1 MKNKSLFYNPKTKE
15 IFRMLDSKDSEVLV
29 INCTKK
35 QMPYWTEFDS
45 ISSYCLITEDELQ
58 DMTGIHFQKLTVP
71 SKEYK
76 YAQERFSLISN
87 IIPIIGNK
95 SKRTQMIRII
105 SETNNCSKQTIKNI
119 LCQYLIYQN
128 IAALAPQK
136 NIEKELTTDEKNMRW
151 ALNKFFYTKNKN
163 SLSTAYVMMIKEK
176 YTDEYNNLLPHP
188 TIHQFRYFYRKT
200 KKMET
205 YYISRDGIKDY
216 QRNHRP
222 LLGEG
227 IRTVANSIGT
237 AMLDSTICDIYLV
250 NNRQE
255 LIGRP
260 LMTACI
266 DVYSGLCCG
275 YSLTWEGGMYS
286 LRSLMLNVV
295 TNKKEHCR
303 KFGINIEESDWNC
316 DQLPATLI
324 TDKGS
329 EYASENFEQLTDLGV
344 SIINLPAYRPEL
356 KGSVEKFFDII
367 QSLYKSQLLGK
378 GVIESDFQ
386 ERGSH
391 DYRRDACLTLEQFEK
406 IILHCILYY
415 NTQRIIKN
423 SPLIEQN
430 IPPHSCDIWNYYL
443 TYNDDFLIRISQ
455 QNLLLCLLPRTKG
468 VFKRNGLNVNSLRYK
483 HKTYTEMYLAG
494 GEATVAYNPEDVSYI
509 WLIEENGTYVKFE
522 LINSQFYGK
531 DLSFVE
537 NYIKSSKKLIA
548 ENRDNNLRAK
558 VSLSKDIDFV
568 VSESVRSNVST
579 KNIRKN
585 RQKEQELTH
594 RDFVKEYEL

>member
-29 INCTKK
+29 ISCTKK

-45 ISSYCLITEDELQ
+45 ISSCRLITEDELQ
-58 DMTGIHFQKLTVP
+58 DMTGIHFQKLTIP

-87 IIPIIGNK
+87 IIPVVGNK

-136 NIEKELTTDEKNMRW
+136 NNKKELTTDEKNMRW

-163 SLSTAYVMMIKEK
+163 SLSTAYVMMLKEK

-227 IRTVANSIGT
+227 IRTVTNSIGT

-260 LMTACI
+260 LMTAYLNSRT
-266 DVYSGLCCG
+266 DNNP
-275 YSLTWEGGMYS
+275 SL
-286 LRSLMLNVV
+286 
-295 TNKKEHCR
+295 
-303 KFGINIEESDWNC
+303 F
-316 DQLPATLI
+316 
-324 TDKGS
+324 
-329 EYASENFEQLTDLGV
+329 V
-344 SIINLPAYRPEL
+344 SIKKPYNRLTKE
-356 KGSVEKFFDII
+356 G
-367 QSLYKSQLLGK
+367 
-378 GVIESDFQ
+378 IESIV
-386 ERGSH
+386 
-391 DYRRDACLTLEQFEK
+391 K
-406 IILHCILYY
+406 
-415 NTQRIIKN
+415 RIGKKAK
-423 SPLIEQN
+423 
-430 IPPHSCDIWNYYL
+430 SC
-443 TYNDDFLIRISQ
+443 
-455 QNLLLCLLPRTKG
+455 
-468 VFKRNGLNVNSLRYK
+468 
-483 HKTYTEMYLAG
+483 
-494 GEATVAYNPEDVSYI
+494 
-509 WLIEENGTYVKFE
+509 
-522 LINSQFYGK
+522 
-531 DLSFVE
+531 
-537 NYIKSSKKLIA
+537 
-548 ENRDNNLRAK
+548 
-558 VSLSKDIDFV
+558 
-568 VSESVRSNVST
+568 
-579 KNIRKN
+579 
-585 RQKEQELTH
+585 
-594 RDFVKEYEL
+594 

>member
-15 IFRMLDSKDSEVLV
+15 IFRMLDRKDSEVLV

-45 ISSYCLITEDELQ
+45 ISSCRLITEDELH

-136 NIEKELTTDEKNMRW
+136 NNEKELTTDEKNMRW

-163 SLSTAYVMMIKEK
+163 SLSTAYVMMLKEK

-227 IRTVANSIGT
+227 IRTVANGIGT

-260 LMTACI
+260 LMTTCI

-303 KFGINIEESDWNC
+303 KFGINIEKSDWNC

-356 KGSVEKFFDII
+356 KGSVEKFFDVI
-367 QSLYKSQLLGK
+367 QSLYKPQLLGK

-391 DYRRDACLTLEQFEK
+391 DYRRDAYLTLEQFEK

-443 TYNDDFLIRISQ
+443 TYNDDFLIRISP

-483 HKTYTEMYLAG
+483 HKTYTEMYLVG
-494 GEATVAYNPEDVSYI
+494 GEVTVAYNPEDVSYI

-537 NYIKSSKKLIA
+537 SYIKSSKKLIA
-548 ENRDNNLRAK
+548 ENTDDNLQAK

-585 RQKEQELTH
+585 RQKEQKLTH

>member
-15 IFRMLDSKDSEVLV
+15 IFRVLDNKDSEILV

-45 ISSYCLITEDELQ
+45 TSSCYLITEDELQ
-58 DMTGIHFQKLTVP
+58 DFTDTHFRELIVP

-87 IIPIIGNK
+87 IIPVVGDKN
-95 SKRTQMIRII
+95 KRTQMIRII

-119 LCQYLIYQN
+119 LCQYLIYQD

-136 NIEKELTTDEKNMRW
+136 NSEKELTTDEKNMRW

-163 SLSTAYVMMIKEK
+163 SLSTAYVMMLKEK
-176 YTDEYNNLLPHP
+176 YTDEYNNLLPYP

-200 KKMET
+200 RKMET

-227 IRTVANSIGT
+227 SRTVANSIGT

-250 NNRQE
+250 NDRQE

-260 LMTACI
+260 LMIACI

-295 TNKKEHCR
+295 TNKKEYCR

-356 KGSVEKFFDII
+356 KGAVEKFFDVI
-367 QSLYKSQLLGK
+367 QSLYKPQLLGK

-406 IILHCILYY
+406 IILRCIIYY

-443 TYNDDFLIRISQ
+443 TYNDDYLIRISP

-468 VFKRNGLNVNSLRYK
+468 VFKRNGLNVNNLRYK
-483 HKTYTEMYLAG
+483 HKTYTEMYLVG
-494 GEATVAYNPEDVSYI
+494 GEVTVAYNPEDVSYI

-522 LINSQFYGK
+522 LINSQFYGNN
-531 DLSFVE
+531 LSFVE
-537 NYIKSSKKLIA
+537 KYMESSKKLIA
-548 ENRDNNLRAK
+548 ENTDDNLQAK

-568 VSESVRSNVST
+568 ISESVRSNVST

-585 RQKEQELTH
+585 RQKEQGVTH

>member
-15 IFRMLDSKDSEVLV
+15 IFRILDSKDSEVLV

-45 ISSYCLITEDELQ
+45 ISSCRPITEDELKN
-58 DMTGIHFQKLTVP
+58 MTNTHFQELTVP

-76 YAQERFSLISN
+76 YAQERFLLISN
-87 IIPIIGNK
+87 IIPVIGDK
-95 SKRTQMIRII
+95 TKRTQMIRII
-105 SETNNCSKQTIKNI
+105 SETNNYSKQTIKNI
-119 LCQYLIYQN
+119 LCKYLIYQN

-136 NIEKELTTDEKNMRW
+136 NIEKELTTDKKNMRW

-163 SLSTAYVMMIKEK
+163 SLSTAYVMMLKEK

-227 IRTVANSIGT
+227 IRTVTNGIGT

-250 NNRQE
+250 NNKQE

-295 TNKKEHCR
+295 TNKKEHC
-303 KFGINIEESDWNC
+303 KNFGINIEESEWNC
-316 DQLPATLI
+316 NQLPTTLI

-356 KGSVEKFFDII
+356 KGSVEKFFDVI
-367 QSLYKSQLLGK
+367 QSLYKPQLLGK

-423 SPLIEQN
+423 SPLVEEN
-430 IPPHSCDIWNYYL
+430 IPPHSCNIWNYYL
-443 TYNDDFLIRISQ
+443 TYNDGFLISVSP

-468 VFKRNGLNVNSLRYK
+468 VFKRNGLNVNGLRYK
-483 HKTYTEMYLAG
+483 HKTYTEMYLIG
-494 GEATVAYNPEDVSYI
+494 GEVTVAYNPEDVSYI

-537 NYIKSSKKLIA
+537 SYTKLSKKLIA
-548 ENRDNNLRAK
+548 ENTDDNLRAK
-558 VSLSKDIDFV
+558 VSLLKDIDFV
-568 VSESVRSNVST
+568 ISESVRSNVST

>member
-15 IFRMLDSKDSEVLV
+15 IFRILDSKDSEILV

-45 ISSYCLITEDELQ
+45 ISSCRLITEDELR
-58 DMTGIHFQKLTVP
+58 DMIGIHFQKLTVP
-71 SKEYK
+71 SKKYK

-87 IIPIIGNK
+87 IIPVIGNK

-136 NIEKELTTDEKNMRW
+136 NNEKELTTDEKNMRW

-163 SLSTAYVMMIKEK
+163 SLSTAYVMMLKEK

-295 TNKKEHCR
+295 TNKKEHCG

-316 DQLPATLI
+316 DQLPTTLI

-356 KGSVEKFFDII
+356 KGAVEKFFDVI
-367 QSLYKSQLLGK
+367 QSLYKPQLLGK

-443 TYNDDFLIRISQ
+443 TYNDDFLIRISL

-483 HKTYTEMYLAG
+483 HKTYTEMYLVG
-494 GEATVAYNPEDVSYI
+494 GEVTVAYNPEDVSYI

-537 NYIKSSKKLIA
+537 KYMESSKKLIA
-548 ENRDNNLRAK
+548 ENTDDNLRAK

-568 VSESVRSNVST
+568 ISESVRSNVST
-579 KNIRKN
+579 KDIRKN

>member
-29 INCTKK
+29 ISCTKK

-45 ISSYCLITEDELQ
+45 ISSCRLITEDELQ
-58 DMTGIHFQKLTVP
+58 DMTGIHFQKLTIP

-87 IIPIIGNK
+87 IIPVVGNK

-136 NIEKELTTDEKNMRW
+136 NNEKELTTDEKNMRW

-163 SLSTAYVMMIKEK
+163 SLSTAYIMMLKEK

-227 IRTVANSIGT
+227 IRTVTNSIGT

-303 KFGINIEESDWNC
+303 KFGINIEGSDWNC
-316 DQLPATLI
+316 SQLPATLI

-367 QSLYKSQLLGK
+367 QSLYKPQLLGK

-406 IILHCILYY
+406 IILYCILYY

-423 SPLIEQN
+423 SPLVEKS
-430 IPPHSCDIWNYYL
+430 IPPHSCSIWNYYL
-443 TYNDDFLIRISQ
+443 TYNDDFLISVSPQ
-455 QNLLLCLLPRTKG
+455 DLLLCLLPRTKG

-483 HKTYTEMYLAG
+483 HKAYTEMYLVG
-494 GEATVAYNPEDVSYI
+494 GEVIVAYNPEDVSYI

-537 NYIKSSKKLIA
+537 KYMESSKKLIA
-548 ENRDNNLRAK
+548 ENTDDNLRAK

-568 VSESVRSNVST
+568 ISESVRSNVST

-594 RDFVKEYEL
+594 KDFAKEYEL

>member
-15 IFRMLDSKDSEVLV
+15 IFRILDSKDSEVLV

-45 ISSYCLITEDELQ
+45 ISSCRLITEDELQ
-58 DMTGIHFQKLTVP
+58 DMTGTHFQELTAP

-76 YAQERFSLISN
+76 YAQERFLLISN
-87 IIPIIGNK
+87 IIPVVGNK

-128 IAALAPQK
+128 IVALAPQK
-136 NIEKELTTDEKNMRW
+136 NNEKELTTDEKNMRW

-163 SLSTAYVMMIKEK
+163 SLSTAYIMMLKEK

-188 TIHQFRYFYRKT
+188 TIYQFRYFYRKT
-200 KKMET
+200 RKMET

-316 DQLPATLI
+316 EQLPTTLI

-344 SIINLPAYRPEL
+344 SIINLSAYRPEL

-367 QSLYKSQLLGK
+367 QSLYKPQLLGK

-423 SPLIEQN
+423 SPLVEKS
-430 IPPHSCDIWNYYL
+430 IPPHSCSIWNYYL
-443 TYNDDFLIRISQ
+443 TYNDDFLISVSPQ
-455 QNLLLCLLPRTKG
+455 DLLLCLLPRTKG

-483 HKTYTEMYLAG
+483 HKTYTEMYLVG
-494 GEATVAYNPEDVSYI
+494 GEVTVAYNPEDVSYI

-537 NYIKSSKKLIA
+537 KYMESSKKLIA
-548 ENRDNNLRAK
+548 ENTDDNLRAK

-568 VSESVRSNVST
+568 ISESVRSNVST

-594 RDFVKEYEL
+594 KDFAKEYEL

>member
-15 IFRMLDSKDSEVLV
+15 IFRALDSKDSEIL
-29 INCTKK
+29 IIDCTKK

-45 ISSYCLITEDELQ
+45 ISSCYLITEDELQ
-58 DMTGIHFQKLTVP
+58 DITGTHFQELTVP

-87 IIPIIGNK
+87 IIPVIGDKN
-95 SKRTQMIRII
+95 KRTQMIRII

-119 LCQYLIYQN
+119 LCQYLIYQD
-128 IAALAPQK
+128 ITALAPQK
-136 NIEKELTTDEKNMRW
+136 NNEKELTTDEKNMRW

-163 SLSTAYVMMIKEK
+163 SLSTAYVMMLKEK

-200 KKMET
+200 RKMET

-250 NNRQE
+250 NDRQE

-295 TNKKEHCR
+295 ANKKEHCK
-303 KFGINIEESDWNC
+303 KFGINIEKSDWNC

-356 KGSVEKFFDII
+356 KGAVEKFFDMI
-367 QSLYKSQLLGK
+367 QSLYKPQLLGK

-406 IILHCILYY
+406 IILRCIIYY
-415 NTQRIIKN
+415 NTQRIVKN

-443 TYNDDFLIRISQ
+443 TYNDDFLIRISP

-468 VFKRNGLNVNSLRYK
+468 VFKRNGLNVNNLRYK
-483 HKTYTEMYLAG
+483 HKTYTEMYLVG
-494 GEATVAYNPEDVSYI
+494 GEVAVAYNPEDVSYI

-537 NYIKSSKKLIA
+537 KYMESSKKLIA
-548 ENRDNNLRAK
+548 ENTDDNLRAK
-558 VSLSKDIDFV
+558 VTLSKDIDFV
-568 VSESVRSNVST
+568 ISESVRSNVST

>member
-15 IFRMLDSKDSEVLV
+15 IFRMLDSKDSEILV

-45 ISSYCLITEDELQ
+45 ISSCRLITEDELQ
-58 DMTGIHFQKLTVP
+58 NITNTHVQELTIP
-71 SKEYK
+71 SKEHK

-87 IIPIIGNK
+87 IIPVVGDKNK
-95 SKRTQMIRII
+95 RIQMIRII

-136 NIEKELTTDEKNMRW
+136 NNEKALTTDEKNMRW

-163 SLSTAYVMMIKEK
+163 SLSTAYIMMLKEK
-176 YTDEYNNLLPHP
+176 YTDAHNNLLQHP

-205 YYISRDGIKDY
+205 YYISRDGIKNY

-227 IRTVANSIGT
+227 IRTAANSIGT

-356 KGSVEKFFDII
+356 KGAVEKFFDVI
-367 QSLYKSQLLGK
+367 QSLYKPQLLGK

-423 SPLIEQN
+423 SPLVEEN

-443 TYNDDFLIRISQ
+443 TYNDDFLISVSQ

-483 HKTYTEMYLAG
+483 HKTYTEMYLVG
-494 GEATVAYNPEDVSYI
+494 GEVTVAYNPEDVSYI

-537 NYIKSSKKLIA
+537 KYMESSKKLIA
-548 ENRDNNLRAK
+548 ENIDDNLQAK

-568 VSESVRSNVST
+568 ISEGVRSNVST

>member
-15 IFRMLDSKDSEVLV
+15 IFRVLDSKGSKVLI

-45 ISSYCLITEDELQ
+45 ISSCRLITEDELQ
-58 DMTGIHFQKLTVP
+58 DMTGTHFQELTVP
-71 SKEYK
+71 SKEYR
-76 YAQERFSLISN
+76 YVQERFSLISN

-128 IAALAPQK
+128 ISALAPQK
-136 NIEKELTTDEKNMRW
+136 SNEKELTTDEKNMRW

-163 SLSTAYVMMIKEK
+163 SLSTAYVMMLKEK

-237 AMLDSTICDIYLV
+237 AMLDYTICDIYLV
-250 NNRQE
+250 NDKQE

-316 DQLPATLI
+316 HQLPATLI

-329 EYASENFEQLTDLGV
+329 EYASENFEQLTDL
-344 SIINLPAYRPEL
+344 Y
-356 KGSVEKFFDII
+356 
-367 QSLYKSQLLGK
+367 
-378 GVIESDFQ
+378 
-386 ERGSH
+386 
-391 DYRRDACLTLEQFEK
+391 
-406 IILHCILYY
+406 
-415 NTQRIIKN
+415 
-423 SPLIEQN
+423 
-430 IPPHSCDIWNYYL
+430 
-443 TYNDDFLIRISQ
+443 
-455 QNLLLCLLPRTKG
+455 
-468 VFKRNGLNVNSLRYK
+468 
-483 HKTYTEMYLAG
+483 
-494 GEATVAYNPEDVSYI
+494 
-509 WLIEENGTYVKFE
+509 
-522 LINSQFYGK
+522 
-531 DLSFVE
+531 
-537 NYIKSSKKLIA
+537 
-548 ENRDNNLRAK
+548 
-558 VSLSKDIDFV
+558 
-568 VSESVRSNVST
+568 
-579 KNIRKN
+579 
-585 RQKEQELTH
+585 
-594 RDFVKEYEL
+594 

>member
-1 MKNKSLFYNPKTKE
+1 MKKNSLFYNQESGIIYRILKE
-15 IFRMLDSKDSEVLV
+15 KGNKLFV
-29 INCTKK
+29 INCMKK
-35 QMPYWTEFDS
+35 AMPYWTDFDS
-45 ISSYCLITEDELQ
+45 ISDYALITEEELQ
-58 DMTGIHFQKLTVP
+58 EITDTHFPELTVP

-76 YAQERFSLISN
+76 YAQERFLLISN
-87 IIPIIGNK
+87 IIPVISNK
-95 SKRTQMIRII
+95 TKRTQMIRII
-105 SETNNCSKQTIKNI
+105 SEINNCSKQTIKNI
-119 LCQYLIYQN
+119 LCKYLIYQD

-136 NIEKELTTDEKNMRW
+136 NNEKELTTDEKNMRW

-163 SLSTAYVMMIKEK
+163 SLSTAYIMMLKEK
-176 YTDEYNNLLPHP
+176 YTTEYNDLLPHP

-205 YYISRDGIKDY
+205 YYISRDGIKNY

-222 LLGEG
+222 LLGDG
-227 IRTVANSIGT
+227 IRSVANSIGT

-250 NNRQE
+250 NDRQE

-356 KGSVEKFFDII
+356 KGSVEKFFDVI
-367 QSLYKSQLLGK
+367 QSLYKPQLLGK

-391 DYRRDACLTLEQFEK
+391 DYRRDAYLTLEQFEK

-443 TYNDDFLIRISQ
+443 TYNDDFLIRISP

-483 HKTYTEMYLAG
+483 HKTYTEMYLVG
-494 GEATVAYNPEDVSYI
+494 GEVTVAYNPEDVSYI

-537 NYIKSSKKLIA
+537 SYIKSSKKLIA
-548 ENRDNNLRAK
+548 ENTDDNLQAK

>member
-1 MKNKSLFYNPKTKE
+1 MKNRSLFYNQKTKE
-15 IFRMLDSKDSEVLV
+15 IFRILDSKDSEVLV

-45 ISSYCLITEDELQ
+45 ISSCRLITEDELQ

-71 SKEYK
+71 SNEYK

-87 IIPIIGNK
+87 IIPVIGNK

-128 IAALAPQK
+128 IAALVPQK
-136 NIEKELTTDEKNMRW
+136 NNEKELTTDEKNMRW

-163 SLSTAYVMMIKEK
+163 SLSTAYVMMLKEK

-205 YYISRDGIKDY
+205 YYISRNGIKDY

-227 IRTVANSIGT
+227 IRTVANGIGT

-250 NNRQE
+250 NNKQE

-303 KFGINIEESDWNC
+303 KFGINIKESDWNC

-356 KGSVEKFFDII
+356 KGSVEKFFDVI
-367 QSLYKSQLLGK
+367 QSLYKPQLLGK

-406 IILHCILYY
+406 IILQCILYY

-443 TYNDDFLIRISQ
+443 TYNDDFLISVSP

-468 VFKRNGLNVNSLRYK
+468 VFKRNGLNVNNLRYK
-483 HKTYTEMYLAG
+483 HKTYTEMYLVG
-494 GEATVAYNPEDVSYI
+494 GEVTVAYNPEDVSYI

-522 LINSQFYGK
+522 LINSQFYRK

-537 NYIKSSKKLIA
+537 KYMESSKKLIA
-548 ENRDNNLRAK
+548 ENTDDNLRAK
-558 VSLSKDIDFV
+558 VSLLKDIDFV
-568 VSESVRSNVST
+568 ISESVRSNVST

-585 RQKEQELTH
+585 RQKEQELIH
-594 RDFVKEYEL
+594 RNFVKEYEL

>member
-15 IFRMLDSKDSEVLV
+15 ILRVLNSKGSEILI

-45 ISSYCLITEDELQ
+45 ISSYYLITEDELQ
-58 DMTGIHFQKLTVP
+58 DFTDIHFRELTVP

-87 IIPIIGNK
+87 IIPVIGDKN
-95 SKRTQMIRII
+95 KRTQMIRII

-128 IAALAPQK
+128 IAVLAPQK
-136 NIEKELTTDEKNMRW
+136 NNEKELTTDEKNMRW

-163 SLSTAYVMMIKEK
+163 SLSTAYVMMLKEK

-200 KKMET
+200 RKMET

-250 NNRQE
+250 NDRQE

-316 DQLPATLI
+316 HQLPTTLI

-356 KGSVEKFFDII
+356 KGSVEKFFDVI
-367 QSLYKSQLLGK
+367 QSLYKPQLLGK

-443 TYNDDFLIRISQ
+443 TYNDDFLISVSP
-455 QNLLLCLLPRTKG
+455 QNLLLCILPRTKG

-483 HKTYTEMYLAG
+483 HKTYTEMYLVG
-494 GEATVAYNPEDVSYI
+494 GDVTVAYNPEDVSYI
-509 WLIEENGTYVKFE
+509 WLIEENGIYVKFE
-522 LINSQFYGK
+522 LINSQFCGK

-537 NYIKSSKKLIA
+537 RYMESSKKLIA
-548 ENRDNNLRAK
+548 ENTDDNLRAK
-558 VSLSKDIDFV
+558 VTLSKDIDFV
-568 VSESVRSNVST
+568 ISESVRPNVST

>member
-15 IFRMLDSKDSEVLV
+15 IFRVLDSKDSEVLV
-29 INCTKK
+29 INCRKK

-45 ISSYCLITEDELQ
+45 ISSCRLITEDELQ
-58 DMTGIHFQKLTVP
+58 NMTGIHFQKLTVP

-76 YAQERFSLISN
+76 YAQERFSLVSN
-87 IIPIIGNK
+87 IIPVIGNK

-136 NIEKELTTDEKNMRW
+136 NNEKELTTDEKNMRW

-163 SLSTAYVMMIKEK
+163 SLSTAYVMMLKEK

-250 NNRQE
+250 NDRQE

-316 DQLPATLI
+316 NQLPATLI

-367 QSLYKSQLLGK
+367 QSLYKPQLLGK

-423 SPLIEQN
+423 SPLVEKN
-430 IPPHSCDIWNYYL
+430 IPPHSCSIWNYYL
-443 TYNDDFLIRISQ
+443 TYNDDFLISVSPQ
-455 QNLLLCLLPRTKG
+455 DLLLCLLPRTKG

-483 HKTYTEMYLAG
+483 HKTYTEMYLVG
-494 GEATVAYNPEDVSYI
+494 GEVTVAYNPEDVSYI
-509 WLIEENGTYVKFE
+509 WLIEENGTYAKFE

-537 NYIKSSKKLIA
+537 KYMESSKKLIA
-548 ENRDNNLRAK
+548 ENTDDNFRAK

-568 VSESVRSNVST
+568 ISESVCSNVST

-594 RDFVKEYEL
+594 KDFAKEYEL

>member
-15 IFRMLDSKDSEVLV
+15 IFRVLDSKESEVLV

-45 ISSYCLITEDELQ
+45 ISSYYLITEDELQ
-58 DMTGIHFQKLTVP
+58 DLTDTHFQELIVP

-87 IIPIIGNK
+87 IIPIIGDKN
-95 SKRTQMIRII
+95 KRTQMIRII

-119 LCQYLIYQN
+119 LCQYLTYQD

-136 NIEKELTTDEKNMRW
+136 NNEKELTTDEKNMRW

-163 SLSTAYVMMIKEK
+163 SLSTAYVMMLKEK

-200 KKMET
+200 RKMET
-205 YYISRDGIKDY
+205 YYISRDGVKDY

-250 NNRQE
+250 NDRQE

-295 TNKKEHCR
+295 TDKKEHCR

-356 KGSVEKFFDII
+356 KGAVEKFFDVI
-367 QSLYKSQLLGK
+367 QSLYKPQLLGK

-406 IILHCILYY
+406 IILRCIIYY
-415 NTQRIIKN
+415 NTQRIVKN

-430 IPPHSCDIWNYYL
+430 IPPHSCSIWNYYL
-443 TYNDDFLIRISQ
+443 TYNDDFLISVSP

-483 HKTYTEMYLAG
+483 HKTYTEMYLVG
-494 GEATVAYNPEDVSYI
+494 GEVTVAYNPEDVSYI

-537 NYIKSSKKLIA
+537 KYMESSKKLIA
-548 ENRDNNLRAK
+548 ENTDDNLRAK

-568 VSESVRSNVST
+568 ISESVRSNVST

>member
-15 IFRMLDSKDSEVLV
+15 IFRILDSKDSEILV

-35 QMPYWTEFDS
+35 QMPYWTEFNS
-45 ISSYCLITEDELQ
+45 ISSCRLITEDELQ

-71 SKEYK
+71 SKKYK

-87 IIPIIGNK
+87 IIPVIGNK
-95 SKRTQMIRII
+95 NKRTQMIRII

-136 NIEKELTTDEKNMRW
+136 NNEKELTTDEKNMRW

-163 SLSTAYVMMIKEK
+163 SLSTAYVMMLKEK

-295 TNKKEHCR
+295 TNKKEHCG

-316 DQLPATLI
+316 DQLPTTLI

-356 KGSVEKFFDII
+356 KGAVEKFFDVI
-367 QSLYKSQLLGK
+367 QSLYKPQLLGK

-443 TYNDDFLIRISQ
+443 TYNDDFLIRISL

-483 HKTYTEMYLAG
+483 HKTYTEMYLVG
-494 GEATVAYNPEDVSYI
+494 GEVTVAYNPEDVSYI

-537 NYIKSSKKLIA
+537 KYMESSKKLIA
-548 ENRDNNLRAK
+548 ENTDDNLRAK

-568 VSESVRSNVST
+568 ISESVRSNVST
-579 KNIRKN
+579 KDIRKN

>member
-15 IFRMLDSKDSEVLV
+15 IFRILDSKDSEILV

-35 QMPYWTEFDS
+35 QMPYWTEFNS
-45 ISSYCLITEDELQ
+45 ISSCRLITEDELQ

-71 SKEYK
+71 SKKYK

-87 IIPIIGNK
+87 IIPVIGNK
-95 SKRTQMIRII
+95 NKRTQMIRII

-136 NIEKELTTDEKNMRW
+136 NNEKELTTDEKNMRW

-163 SLSTAYVMMIKEK
+163 SLSTAYVMMLKEK

-295 TNKKEHCR
+295 TNKKEHCG

-316 DQLPATLI
+316 DQLPTTLI

-356 KGSVEKFFDII
+356 KGAVEKFFDVI
-367 QSLYKSQLLGK
+367 QSLYKPQLLGK

-443 TYNDDFLIRISQ
+443 TYNDDFLIRISL

-483 HKTYTEMYLAG
+483 HKC
-494 GEATVAYNPEDVSYI
+494 
-509 WLIEENGTYVKFE
+509 
-522 LINSQFYGK
+522 
-531 DLSFVE
+531 
-537 NYIKSSKKLIA
+537 
-548 ENRDNNLRAK
+548 
-558 VSLSKDIDFV
+558 
-568 VSESVRSNVST
+568 
-579 KNIRKN
+579 
-585 RQKEQELTH
+585 
-594 RDFVKEYEL
+594 

>member
-1 MKNKSLFYNPKTKE
+1 MKNKNLFYNTKTKE
-15 IFRMLDSKDSEVLV
+15 IFRILDSKDSEVLV

-45 ISSYCLITEDELQ
+45 ISSCRLITEDELQ

-71 SKEYK
+71 SKEYR
-76 YAQERFSLISN
+76 YVQERFSLISN

-119 LCQYLIYQN
+119 LCQYLIYQS
-128 IAALAPQK
+128 ITALAPQK
-136 NIEKELTTDEKNMRW
+136 NNKKELTTDEKNMRW

-163 SLSTAYVMMIKEK
+163 SLSTAYVMMLKEK

-227 IRTVANSIGT
+227 VRTVTNSIGT

-316 DQLPATLI
+316 SQLPATLI

-356 KGSVEKFFDII
+356 KGAVEKFFDVI
-367 QSLYKSQLLGK
+367 QSLYKPQLLCK

-443 TYNDDFLIRISQ
+443 TYNDDFLIRISP

-483 HKTYTEMYLAG
+483 HKAYTEMYLVG
-494 GEATVAYNPEDVSYI
+494 GEVIVAYNPEDVSYI

-537 NYIKSSKKLIA
+537 KYMKSSKKLIA
-548 ENRDNNLRAK
+548 ENTDDNLRAK

-568 VSESVRSNVST
+568 ISESVHSNVST
-579 KNIRKN
+579 KDIRKN

>member
-15 IFRMLDSKDSEVLV
+15 IFRILDRKDSEVLV

-45 ISSYCLITEDELQ
+45 ISSCRLITEDELQ
-58 DMTGIHFQKLTVP
+58 DMTDTHFQEPTVP

-76 YAQERFSLISN
+76 YAQERFSLVSN
-87 IIPIIGNK
+87 IIPVVGNK

-105 SETNNCSKQTIKNI
+105 SETNNYSKQTIKNI
-119 LCQYLIYQN
+119 LYQYLIYQN
-128 IAALAPQK
+128 IAALAPRK
-136 NIEKELTTDEKNMRW
+136 NNEKELTTDEKNMRW

-163 SLSTAYVMMIKEK
+163 SLSTAYVMMLKEK

-356 KGSVEKFFDII
+356 KGAVEKFFDVI
-367 QSLYKSQLLGK
+367 QSLYKPQLLGK

-430 IPPHSCDIWNYYL
+430 IPPHSCDIWSYYL
-443 TYNDDFLIRISQ
+443 TYNDGFLISVSP

-468 VFKRNGLNVNSLRYK
+468 VFKRNGLNVNNLRYK
-483 HKTYTEMYLAG
+483 HKTYTEMYLVG
-494 GEATVAYNPEDVSYI
+494 GEVTVAYNPENVSYI
-509 WLIEENGTYVKFE
+509 WLIEKNGTYVKFE

-531 DLSFVE
+531 DLLSVE
-537 NYIKSSKKLIA
+537 SYIKSSKKLIA
-548 ENRDNNLRAK
+548 ENTDDNLQAK
-558 VSLSKDIDFV
+558 VTLSKDIDFV
-568 VSESVRSNVST
+568 ISESVRSNVST

>member
-15 IFRMLDSKDSEVLV
+15 IFRILDSKDSEVLV

-35 QMPYWTEFDS
+35 QMPYWIEFDS
-45 ISSYCLITEDELQ
+45 ISSCYLITEDELQ

-87 IIPIIGNK
+87 IIPVIGNK
-95 SKRTQMIRII
+95 NKRIQMIRII

-163 SLSTAYVMMIKEK
+163 SLSTAYVMMLKEK

-227 IRTVANSIGT
+227 IRTVTNGIGT
-237 AMLDSTICDIYLV
+237 GMLDSTICDIYLV

-303 KFGINIEESDWNC
+303 KFGINIEESDWDC
-316 DQLPATLI
+316 SQLPATLI

-356 KGSVEKFFDII
+356 KGAVEKFFDVI
-367 QSLYKSQLLGK
+367 QSLYKPQLLGK

-423 SPLIEQN
+423 SPLIEQS
-430 IPPHSCDIWNYYL
+430 IPPHSCNIWNYYL
-443 TYNDDFLIRISQ
+443 TYNDDFLISVSPQ
-455 QNLLLCLLPRTKG
+455 DLLLCLLPRTKG

-483 HKTYTEMYLAG
+483 HKTYTEMYLVG
-494 GEATVAYNPEDVSYI
+494 GEITVAYNPEDVSYI

-537 NYIKSSKKLIA
+537 KYMESSKKLIA
-548 ENRDNNLRAK
+548 ENTEDNLQAK
-558 VSLSKDIDFV
+558 VTLSKDIDFV

-579 KNIRKN
+579 KDIRKN

>member
-15 IFRMLDSKDSEVLV
+15 IFRILDSKDSEVLV

-45 ISSYCLITEDELQ
+45 ISSCRLITEDELQ
-58 DMTGIHFQKLTVP
+58 DMTGTHFQELTVP
-71 SKEYK
+71 SKEYR
-76 YAQERFSLISN
+76 YVQERFSLISN

-128 IAALAPQK
+128 ISALAQQK
-136 NIEKELTTDEKNMRW
+136 SNEKELTTDEKNMRW

-163 SLSTAYVMMIKEK
+163 SLSTAYVMMLKEK

-205 YYISRDGIKDY
+205 YYISRDGIKNY
-216 QRNHRP
+216 QRNYRP

-227 IRTVANSIGT
+227 IRTIANGIGT
-237 AMLDSTICDIYLV
+237 AMLDSTICDIYLI

-316 DQLPATLI
+316 CQLPTTLI

-367 QSLYKSQLLGK
+367 QSLYKPQLLGK
-378 GVIESDFQ
+378 GVVESDFQ

-430 IPPHSCDIWNYYL
+430 IPPHSCSIWNYYL
-443 TYNDDFLIRISQ
+443 TYNDDFLISVSP

-483 HKTYTEMYLAG
+483 HKAYTEMYLVG
-494 GEATVAYNPEDVSYI
+494 GEVIVAYNPEDVSYI

-537 NYIKSSKKLIA
+537 KYMESSKKLIA
-548 ENRDNNLRAK
+548 ENTDDNLRAK

-568 VSESVRSNVST
+568 ISESVRSNVST

-594 RDFVKEYEL
+594 KDFAKEYEL

>member
-15 IFRMLDSKDSEVLV
+15 IFRMLDSKDSEILV

-45 ISSYCLITEDELQ
+45 ISSCRLITEDELQ
-58 DMTGIHFQKLTVP
+58 NTTGTHFQELTIP

-76 YAQERFSLISN
+76 YVQERFSLISN

-119 LCQYLIYQN
+119 LCQYLIYQS
-128 IAALAPQK
+128 ITALAPQK
-136 NIEKELTTDEKNMRW
+136 NNEKELTTDEKNMRW

-163 SLSTAYVMMIKEK
+163 SLSTAYVMMLKEK

-227 IRTVANSIGT
+227 IRTVANGIGT

-356 KGSVEKFFDII
+356 KGAVEKFFDVI
-367 QSLYKSQLLGK
+367 QSLYKPQLLGK

-415 NTQRIIKN
+415 NTQRTIKN
-423 SPLIEQN
+423 SPLIEEN
-430 IPPHSCDIWNYYL
+430 IPPYSCNIWNYYL
-443 TYNDDFLIRISQ
+443 TYNDDFLIRISP

-483 HKTYTEMYLAG
+483 HKTYTEMYLVG
-494 GEATVAYNPEDVSYI
+494 GEVTVAYNPEDVSYI

-537 NYIKSSKKLIA
+537 SYTKSSKKLIA
-548 ENRDNNLRAK
+548 ENTDDNLQAK

-568 VSESVRSNVST
+568 ISESVRSNVST

-585 RQKEQELTH
+585 RQKEQELAH